1 MSFKW
6 VPAAALVTV
15 LWSAEA
21 PIPAHK
27 APPWEKN
34 SHLLAGQQLFRDNCA
49 VCHDI
54 ETGQVRKVGTISV
67 PSLHHLFQNPKLPV
81 TPVPPTREFVSATI
95 KFGRGLMPAFRRLGL
110 SDADVNTL
118 VDYIQT
124 K

>member
-6 VPAAALVTV
+6 VPAVALVTA

-21 PIPAHK
+21 PIPPHK

-54 ETGQVRKVGTISV
+54 EKGQTRKVGTVSV
-67 PSLHHLFQNPKLPV
+67 PSLYHLFQNPKLPV
-81 TPVPPTREFVSATI
+81 TPIPPTREFVSATI